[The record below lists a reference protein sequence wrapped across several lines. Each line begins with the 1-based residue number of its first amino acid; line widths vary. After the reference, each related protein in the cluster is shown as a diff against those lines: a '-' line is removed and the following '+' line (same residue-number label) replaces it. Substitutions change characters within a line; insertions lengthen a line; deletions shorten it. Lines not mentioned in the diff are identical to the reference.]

1 LKKVSQTLQKLLKI
15 FYAAKIKQIKIRNK
29 LKKYKNFDVISKVYK
44 NFLKPKGA
52 KKMRKKLLLLAVL
65 LTCLPV
71 LPDVQCN
78 RILAVAQ
85 EETETPVIMT
95 QETTYWTSSSMS
107 NYILTG
113 ILFLVGMNVGIN
125 LFNCFISTTS
135 KK

>member
-1 LKKVSQTLQKLLKI
+1 LKKVSQTLQKLLLEFKSR
-15 FYAAKIKQIKIRNK
+15 KIKKQPFNFKV
-29 LKKYKNFDVISKVYK
+29 KKK
-44 NFLKPKGA
+44 FLKPKGA
-52 KKMRKKLLLLAVL
+52 KKMRKTLLLLAVL

-71 LPDVQCN
+71 LPDAQCN

-85 EETETPVIMT
+85 EETEPPVIPE
-95 QETTYWTSSSMS
+95 ETTYWTSPSMS

-113 ILFLVGMNVGIN
+113 ILFLSGMNVGIN